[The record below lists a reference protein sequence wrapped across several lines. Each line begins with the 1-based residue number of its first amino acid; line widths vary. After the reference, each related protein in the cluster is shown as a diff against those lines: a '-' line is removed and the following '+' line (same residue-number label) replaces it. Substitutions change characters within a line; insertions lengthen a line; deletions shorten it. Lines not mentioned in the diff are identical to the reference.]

1 MTSDVA
7 DGPCLIVVGAS
18 AGGVEALTELV
29 GALPKGLAAALA
41 VVLHVAPSST
51 SVLPAIL
58 DRAGEMSARAAR
70 DGEAIEPG
78 RVFVAPPDRHLVV
91 EDGTFALRHGPRE
104 NGYRPAIDRLFS
116 SAADAYG
123 PRAVG
128 VVLSGT
134 LDDGAAGLATIKLR
148 GGRTVVQDPRDAL
161 YGGMPANAMART
173 AVDHVCALADIA
185 PLLVGLVGEGADVS
199 AAHPDPAPHAQT
211 PGRELDAGP
220 EMPAGD
226 AAGLSCPECGGAL
239 WYVIEGG
246 TPRFRCRIGHVYSE
260 ESLLHQHG
268 RSLEI
273 ALWTA
278 LRALEERAALLARM
292 ARRAEVAGHPRS
304 AQSFG
309 EQMRELDRH
318 AGVIRDHI
326 VPTATASGES
336 AGLAARD

>member
-1 MTSDVA
+1 MTSDVEE
-7 DGPCLIVVGAS
+7 GPRLIVVGAS

-29 GALPKGLAAALA
+29 GALPEDLGAAIA
-41 VVLHVAPSST
+41 VVLHVAPLGT

-58 DRAGEMSARAAR
+58 DRAGAMSARAAR
-70 DGEAIEPG
+70 DGDAVRPG
-78 RVFVAPPDRHLVV
+78 CVFVAPPDRHLEV

-104 NGYRPAIDRLFS
+104 NGHRPAVDRLFS
-116 SAADAYG
+116 SAAEAYG
-123 PRAVG
+123 PRAIG

-148 GGRTVVQDPRDAL
+148 GGRAVVQDPRDAL

-185 PLLVGLVGEGADVS
+185 PLLVALAGER
-199 AAHPDPAPHAQT
+199 AAMNGTPADPAPEARA

-226 AAGLSCPECGGAL
+226 AAGLSCPECGGSL
-239 WYVIEGG
+239 WYVIEEGG
-246 TPRFRCRIGHVYSE
+246 TPRFRCRIGHAYSE
-260 ESLLHQHG
+260 ESLLDQHG

-278 LRALEERAALLARM
+278 LRALEERSALLRRM
-292 ARRAEVAGHPRS
+292 ARRAENAGQPRS
-304 AQSFG
+304 AHSFL
-309 EQMRELDRH
+309 EQTRELDRH
-318 AGVIRDHI
+318 AAVIRDHV
-326 VPTATASGES
+326 VPSATASGQE
-336 AGLAARD
+336 